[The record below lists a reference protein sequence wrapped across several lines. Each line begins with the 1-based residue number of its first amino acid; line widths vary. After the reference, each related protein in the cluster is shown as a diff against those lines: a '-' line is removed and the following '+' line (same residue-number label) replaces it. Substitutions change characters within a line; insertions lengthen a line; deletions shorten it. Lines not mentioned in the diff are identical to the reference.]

1 MKRQRNKSDEK
12 AASKPRP
19 EKPTTVTRQKC
30 SAPTPT
36 APMSTAVLAASVV
49 AAAAESPAT
58 LAAAAVAAPAAAEA
72 ATVAPAT
79 VAPSAVAPSAVAP
92 PAVAPSAVWR
102 RPPYDAVA
110 PPAAAEAA
118 AAEAVQAAAVAAAA
132 DADDREAAAAR
143 AAVTSGEVDA
153 LCHDEGPDGWLYDS
167 ILTFGLLDIIKT
179 HGAHQSQRFTLL
191 SPGEIHFLFH
201 NLNEQM
207 ADLAPECDLVLMLDA
222 PINNIWVFMIQV
234 RKKSHTPCFQRPPLQ
249 RAPYPFTS
257 PPPPPH
263 LPKLPPFP
271 RPPFLQKQTTWP
283 PQHALEPPHMAAPS
297 RWELLRA
304 LRLLRWDARHALPS
318 CCQVCAKSFNPGRS
332 AEAEPISASCRSLRR
347 SAPHQ
352 QQQ

>member
-79 VAPSAVAPSAVAP
+79 VAPSAVAPSAVAPSAVAP

-249 RAPYPFTS
+249 RAPYPPPPTQIAPL
-257 PPPPPH
+257 PPPPFSSKTDHVATTTRTGASSHGGAISVGAPSSTTT
-263 LPKLPPFP
+263 LALGCTPCSPKL
-271 RPPFLQKQTTWP
+271 
-283 PQHALEPPHMAAPS
+283 
-297 RWELLRA
+297 
-304 LRLLRWDARHALPS
+304 LPS
-318 CCQVCAKSFNPGRS
+318 VCKIFQSR
-332 AEAEPISASCRSLRR
+332 AECRG
-347 SAPHQ
+347 
-352 QQQ
+352 